1 MELNGTVYKEAVMIN
16 VTDKGYEKYKKY
28 KYSICLSCL

>member
-16 VTDKGYEKYKKY
+16 VTDKEYEKY
-28 KYSICLSCL
+28 KYSICLSCF